1 MELIVMENKWFTKHR
16 NFETVHET
24 PLHPNLL
31 TDWYNALV
39 EKRPHTTQPIT
50 TNRYRHRRSERPFSR
65 LEFIRRFSRQ

>member
-1 MELIVMENKWFTKHR
+1 MENKWFTKHR

-50 TNRYRHRRSERPFSR
+50 TNRYRHRRSERPFFLSGVNS
-65 LEFIRRFSRQ
+65 EFIPVIMLG